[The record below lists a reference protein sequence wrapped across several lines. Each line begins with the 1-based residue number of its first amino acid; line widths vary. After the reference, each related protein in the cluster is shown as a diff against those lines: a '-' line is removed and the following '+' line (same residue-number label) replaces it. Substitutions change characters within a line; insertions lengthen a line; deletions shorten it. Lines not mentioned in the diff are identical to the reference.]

1 MKEKENLLP
10 SGTDREALSGEWKER
25 RDRYYERLAALLA
38 EYDGELVPF
47 LAAAAA
53 GTCGIPLD
61 LLLHGKDS
69 KRSGVR
75 MARALFW
82 YAYRHITN
90 ESYSRVAEVSKIIGL
105 RYSADGIRKAVEEVS
120 KQIWEKPWWKRRW
133 IEMERVIEMITQ
145 KEQKQ

>member
-1 MKEKENLLP
+1 MKERESLLP
-10 SGTDREALSGEWKER
+10 SGTDREALSAEWQER
-25 RDRYYERLAALLA
+25 RKSYYERIAALLT
-38 EYDGELVPF
+38 EFDGEIVPF

-53 GTCGIPLD
+53 GTCSIPLE

-90 ESYSRVAEVSKIIGL
+90 ESYGRVAEVSKSIGL

-133 IEMERVIEMITQ
+133 IEMERIIEMITQ
-145 KEQKQ
+145 KEQEQ